1 MNDVRPEVIVHATA
15 VCLGARA
22 ALIRGASGS
31 GKSSLALEMMA
42 RGASLVADD
51 RVILR
56 RAAEGVRLF
65 APEPAR
71 GLIEARGMGLL
82 RAEVAASADL
92 ACVVDLDHVET
103 ERLPPFRETVLLDV
117 TVPLLHKVATAYF
130 AAALIQYLRKGRD
143 A

>member
-1 MNDVRPEVIVHATA
+1 MNDGRPEVIVHATA
-15 VCLGARA
+15 VCLDARG

-42 RGASLVADD
+42 LGASLVADD

-56 RAAEGVRLF
+56 RATEGLRVL
-65 APEPAR
+65 APDPTR
-71 GLIEARGMGLL
+71 GLIEARGVGLL
-82 RAEVAASADL
+82 RADTVASAGL
-92 ACVVDLDHVET
+92 ACVIDLDHDET

-117 TVPLLHKVATAYF
+117 TVPVFHKVATDSF
-130 AAALIQYLRKGRD
+130 AAALIQYLRKGRE